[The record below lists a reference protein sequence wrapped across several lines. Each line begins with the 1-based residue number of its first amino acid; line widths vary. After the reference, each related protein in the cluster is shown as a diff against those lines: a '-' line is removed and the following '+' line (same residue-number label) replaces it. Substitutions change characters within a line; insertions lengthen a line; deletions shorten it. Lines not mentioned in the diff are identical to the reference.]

1 MTVKPALAEPHRPV
15 AAPRQAVTVTVAH
28 TLDEIMQ
35 AMAIRSQVYMGE
47 QVCPYEEEFDGN
59 DFAGATHLVA
69 RLGREPIG
77 TVRMRWFCD
86 FAKLERLTVVPAHR
100 GGAVPRALLEAA
112 FDLAARKGYRRVMGH
127 TQRRLAPVLVRYGGV
142 KVRRDRPG
150 FVFSDHEYVETIR
163 ELNPPDDAV
172 NIDSDPM
179 VLLRPEGVWDRPGV
193 LDHSRER
200 PATNPH

>member
-1 MTVKPALAEPHRPV
+1 VTIKPALAEPHSPV
-15 AAPRQAVTVTVAH
+15 ATPREAVSVTVAH

-35 AMAIRSQVYMGE
+35 AMAVRSLVYMGE
-47 QVCPYEEEFDGN
+47 QLCPYAEEYDGN

-69 RLGREPIG
+69 RLGREPVG

-86 FAKLERLTVVPAHR
+86 FAKLERLTVVPAQR

-127 TQRRLAPVLVRYGGV
+127 TQRRLAPVLIRYGGV
-142 KVRRDRPG
+142 KVRKDRPG

>member
-1 MTVKPALAEPHRPV
+1 MTVKPALAEPHCPV
-15 AAPRQAVTVTVAH
+15 STPREAVAVAVAH

-35 AMAIRSQVYMGE
+35 AMAIRSLVYMGE
-47 QVCPYEEEFDGN
+47 QLCPYAEEYDGN

-69 RLGREPIG
+69 RLGREPVG

-86 FAKLERLTVVPAHR
+86 FAKLERLTVVPAQR

-127 TQRRLAPVLVRYGGV
+127 TQRRLAPVLIRYGGV

-200 PATNPH
+200 PVSNPH